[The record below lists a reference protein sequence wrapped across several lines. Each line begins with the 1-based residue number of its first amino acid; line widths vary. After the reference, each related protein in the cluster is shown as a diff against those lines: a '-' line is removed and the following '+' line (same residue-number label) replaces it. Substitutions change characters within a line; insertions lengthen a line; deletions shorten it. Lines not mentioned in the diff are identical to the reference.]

1 MSTTFQCEGGCG
13 REIEERPRRKTRF
26 CRSCCG
32 RVHGSNPDRAK
43 KSSAAMKRR
52 MADPAFRTAHVERTS
67 TALRAKI
74 ANDPQEAE
82 RRRESG
88 RALYRSGLGHAAQPP
103 GSAPRMRVGRL
114 TTERH
119 LSWCPEHLRDV
130 YRDLTNRK
138 GYLAADARQVV
149 EAEMERERANRGRRL
164 SFDEQLRRVQNGA
177 RLVSRFEPRAADH
190 GFTLGGVASGMI

>member
-1 MSTTFQCEGGCG
+1 MGATFLCEGGCG

-32 RVHGSNPDRAK
+32 RIFGSNPERAK
-43 KSSAAMKRR
+43 KSSAAMKRL
-52 MADPAFRTAHVERTS
+52 MADPSFKAAHVERTS
-67 TALRAKI
+67 AALREKA
-74 ANDPQEAE
+74 ANDPAEAE

-88 RALYRSGLGHAAQPP
+88 RALFRTGLGHAAQPP
-103 GSAPRMRVGRL
+103 GSEARMRVGRM

-119 LSWCPEHLRDV
+119 LSWCPEHLRGL
-130 YRDLTNRK
+130 YRDLTKSK
-138 GYLAADARQVV
+138 GYLAADARQVI

-177 RLVSRFEPRAADH
+177 RLVSKFEPRAADH
-190 GFTLGGVASGMI
+190 GFTLGGVASGLI